1 MKSQPAPFVLASLL
15 TSYPTLEMDQSV
27 QILLDDH
34 SVEVPEN
41 LRSLILERTSM
52 SKIEDL
58 QSEYVQIFDLGRA
71 ANPIYET
78 EYGRSRAMAKGN
90 ELSDIAGFYH
100 AFGFELDAGSE
111 HLDMLDHVGVELE
124 FYALMLMKQIRLEEL
139 GDSEGIQIVESGRKE
154 FLKAHLG
161 RFVQAIGNRPGVEN
175 SEFYRSVLIWS
186 SDLIDEECKIL
197 GLNVDKVDWVEGQKT
212 RTEDISCDVSGSC
225 KN

>member
-15 TSYPTLEMDQSV
+15 TSYPTPEMDQCV
-27 QILLDDH
+27 QVLLDDT
-34 SVEVPEN
+34 SVKINED
-41 LRSLILERTSM
+41 LKALILERTSIN
-52 SKIEDL
+52 KIEDL
-58 QSEYVQIFDLGRA
+58 QSEYVHIFDHGRV

-139 GDSEGIQIVESGRKE
+139 GDQEGLQIVENGRKE

-161 RFVQAIGNRPGVEN
+161 RFVRAIGNRPGVEN
-175 SEFYRSVLIWS
+175 SEFYRNVLAWS
-186 SDLIDEECKIL
+186 ADLIDEECKIL
-197 GLNVDKVDWVEGQKT
+197 GLDVDKVDWVDGQKT
-212 RTEDISCDVSGSC
+212 RTEDMSCSVSGSC